1 MAPTSPALVH
11 TGAAEPARS
20 KVDLNHIPRP
30 IPSSIVILL
39 EIRQG
44 NQANPPPPATSDY
57 IIKDTGNCSPRLMRC
72 TINQG
77 CATLLSPASILFPN
91 QLEVL
96 LEECRILTTV
106 VDFWESGP
114 VRCSRCKGS

>member
-1 MAPTSPALVH
+1 MVPTSPALVH

-39 EIRQG
+39 ETRQG
-44 NQANPPPPATSDY
+44 NQPATSDY

-77 CATLLSPASILFPN
+77 CATLLSPVSILFPN
-91 QLEVL
+91 QLEVS
-96 LEECRILTTV
+96 LEECHILTTV
-106 VDFWESGP
+106 EYIFF
-114 VRCSRCKGS
+114 